1 MKNSFA
7 THLKFSKLK
16 KSRLKN
22 ILKINKITQTYLLK
36 EFEFEDIIEIKDFEN
51 KSK

>member
-7 THLKFSKLK
+7 THLKFRKLK
-16 KSRLKN
+16 KSKLKN

-36 EFEFEDIIEIKDFEN
+36 EFEDIIEIKDFEN

>member
-1 MKNSFA
+1 
-7 THLKFSKLK
+7 LKFRKLK
-16 KSRLKN
+16 KSKLKN

-36 EFEFEDIIEIKDFEN
+36 EFEDIIEIKDFEN